1 MSEREELEADEAGQC
16 ANCGGRLVFEESR
29 AHGRCAWF
37 RPWLQNGSQPHQEEG
52 VYIYEIGGKPREI
65 DAEIFPLVKA
75 LNDGGIGT
83 IASCSGH
90 GNKPG
95 SVILADGREI
105 ILARS
110 YAEARAIEQL
120 FPDIHGERKWG
131 DAEHERLEAQLMLLI
146 HKLNWSDGTSD
157 ATQTLVAANIRHAV
171 HKLVEDGALVSVDQV
186 DARVDE
192 AVRAI
197 EAIKATRAAAASADY
212 TKGNGGFEVVPLV
225 WRPIGGGWYAETE
238 FGEYRVYANADY
250 KRAVLVK
257 ALGRVAV
264 EHPLGAHDTLE
275 AAKAVCEADHRERVS
290 KLVRGVD
297 VSELVEA
304 VREYLEKFDVV
315 SALTDTEPTVGE
327 VMDAAAAV
335 KSARSRL
342 CAALP
347 TAPEVK

>member
-29 AHGRCAWF
+29 AHGRCAWC

-212 TKGNGGFEVVPLV
+212 TKGNG
-225 WRPIGGGWYAETE
+225 
-238 FGEYRVYANADY
+238 
-250 KRAVLVK
+250 
-257 ALGRVAV
+257 
-264 EHPLGAHDTLE
+264 
-275 AAKAVCEADHRERVS
+275 
-290 KLVRGVD
+290 
-297 VSELVEA
+297 ELVEA
-304 VREYLEKFDVV
+304 VREYLENFDVV
-315 SALTDTEPTVGE
+315 EDLTDADPTIGE

-342 CAALP
+342 DAALASLPVQSP
-347 TAPEVK
+347 TQEDNSHE